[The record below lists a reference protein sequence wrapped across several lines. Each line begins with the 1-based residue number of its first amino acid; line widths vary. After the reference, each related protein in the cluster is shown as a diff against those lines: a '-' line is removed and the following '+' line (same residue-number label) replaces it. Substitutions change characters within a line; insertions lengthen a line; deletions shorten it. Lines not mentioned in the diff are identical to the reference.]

1 MNIDIL
7 DAARDEISTGFQFY
21 EQQAAGLGK
30 YFLDSIYSDIESLT
44 LSAGVH
50 VVQFECHRMLS
61 RRFPFAVY
69 YRIHDDR
76 IQILAVL
83 DCRRSPFA
91 TARRLTER
99 EG

>member
-1 MNIDIL
+1 MSSEIL
-7 DAARDEISTGFQFY
+7 DAARDDIRAGFQFY

-50 VVQFECHRMLS
+50 AIQFGCYRLLS

-69 YRIHDDR
+69 YRIHDGR

-83 DCRRSPFA
+83 DCRRDPLA

-99 EG
+99 DS